1 MPLLRSCRRNIDCRL
16 PLSMNQGQLNH
27 MTKKDQSGSWQFLN
41 FSQPKQHTDK
51 DVRRL
56 VRSNAQR
63 AFRFSQKQ
71 AKLQSGALE
80 RASLQQYSRSAD
92 AVGFTKPFCS
102 SCGARVPRAKG
113 GDGSPLC
120 CSAIS
125 FEDLLRDTRMNSSY
139 TYPKGSPL
147 TLLGAACIDP
157 FNALPIESNV
167 KYNCELLSHCRTP
180 LSSFHF
186 TPQPPLSATL

>member
-1 MPLLRSCRRNIDCRL
+1 MPLLKDCRKNIGCHL
-16 PLSMNQGQLNH
+16 PLSMQMGQLNH
-27 MTKKDQSGSWQFLN
+27 MTTKDQSGSWQFLN
-41 FSQPKQHTDK
+41 FNQPKQHTDK

-71 AKLQSGALE
+71 AKLQNGALE
-80 RASLQQYSRSAD
+80 RASLQPYSRSAD
-92 AVGFTKPFCS
+92 AVGLAKLFCS

-113 GDGSPLC
+113 ADGSPLC

-125 FEDLLRDTRMNSSY
+125 LDDLLRNTRMTALDAHSE
-139 TYPKGSPL
+139 GSAM
-147 TLLGAACIDP
+147 TLLGAASLDP

-167 KYNCELLSHCRTP
+167 KYNCELLDHCRTRLCSFHTPNP
-180 LSSFHF
+180 LS
-186 TPQPPLSATL
+186 